1 MKKFSVYFLSFL
13 TFLSV
18 SNTAFADDHD
28 GHDHADVE
36 VVGSEVVVEG
46 SHHEESMGQA
56 EEEEFDVAEMI
67 MSHIAD
73 ANEFHIAG
81 NFSIPLP
88 VILWDKAEGLKFFLS
103 SVFHHGYMAVDGYVM
118 DHSVVKKVV
127 GDFPAGK
134 VDVEVHH
141 GEVIYDG
148 HTFETEGKSTLLE
161 GSSFYDFSI
170 TKNVFS
176 LLLSCALLIFIFVGM
191 ARFYKKGSMVPK
203 GLYSALEPLILFVK
217 DEIAIPNIGKEKYA
231 KFLPYLLTV
240 FFFIWLNNIFGLIPF
255 FPGSANLTGN
265 IALTFLLAI
274 ITMVMTNVYASKTYW
289 GHIFNPPVPMALK
302 PIMIPIEIVGVISK
316 PFALMIRLFANISAG
331 HILIL
336 SLVSL
341 IFVFKSYYV
350 APVSIAFVLFMSL
363 LEILVGFLQAF
374 IFTLLSALFI
384 GLAQEEHH

>member
-1 MKKFSVYFLSFL
+1 MKKFKLYCLVVSMVSMLGFLSF
-13 TFLSV
+13 
-18 SNTAFADDHD
+18 AQD
-28 GHDHADVE
+28 GDEAHVNAHDVE
-36 VVGSEVVVEG
+36 EQIHDEAHVM
-46 SHHEESMGQA
+46 HQEEA
-56 EEEEFDVAEMI
+56 EFDVAEMI
-67 MSHIAD
+67 MHHIAD

-81 NFSIPLP
+81 DLSVPLP
-88 VILWDKAEGLKFFLS
+88 IILWDTIEGLQFFLS
-103 SVFHHGYMAVDGYVM
+103 SAFHHGHTAVDGFVL
-118 DHSVVKKVV
+118 DHGIVKKIK
-127 GDFPAGK
+127 GDFPLGK

-141 GEVIYDG
+141 GEVMYNG
-148 HTFETEGKSTLLE
+148 HHFETEGKSTLIA

-170 TKNVFS
+170 TKNVFT
-176 LLLSCALLIFIFVGM
+176 LLMSCGILMFIFIGM
-191 ARFYKKGSMVPK
+191 AKFYKKGSMVPR
-203 GLYSALEPLILFVK
+203 GIYSALEPLILFVK
-217 DEIAIPNIGKEKYA
+217 EDIAIPNIGEEKHA

-240 FFFIWLNNIFGLIPF
+240 FFFVWLNNIFGLIPF

-265 IALTFLLAI
+265 IALTFLLAL
-274 ITMVMTNVYASKTYW
+274 ITMIMTNVYASKTYW

-302 PIMIPIEIVGVISK
+302 PLMIPIEIVGIISK

-336 SLVSL
+336 SLLSL
-341 IFVFKSYYV
+341 IFIFKSLFI